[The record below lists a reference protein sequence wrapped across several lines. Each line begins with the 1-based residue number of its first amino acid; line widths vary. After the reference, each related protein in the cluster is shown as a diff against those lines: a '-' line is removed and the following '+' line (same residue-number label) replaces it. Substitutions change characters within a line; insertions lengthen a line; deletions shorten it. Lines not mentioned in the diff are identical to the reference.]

1 MSKVYLGLD
10 TSNYRTSIAAVSG
23 QGEVLFERAE
33 LLDVKKGA
41 RGLRQSEAFF
51 VHSNRLPG
59 FISGLFE
66 AVDPSD
72 IAAIGVSEKPRR
84 VEGSY
89 MPCFLAGL
97 NAASEIGSALRV
109 PVYRFSHQEGHASAV
124 LGDERDDVLF
134 MHLSGGTT
142 EFLKCS
148 ADECGYDM
156 QIIGGTKDISIG
168 QLLDRTGVALGY
180 PFPSGAYLDELAYG
194 LLSDCDFNISDA
206 GLPGIMPRIKTYGG
220 MFNLSGAETKILRY
234 ISDNVGCDKSTLAA
248 ELLVSIYNLLK
259 GCADELAGSHGI
271 NTVYMAGGVASSRT
285 LRELLKRSDQ
295 RSDIRLGRPERS
307 GDNAV
312 GTALLARRID
322 ETRKRIPGK

>member
-10 TSNYRTSIAAVSG
+10 TSNYRTSIAAVNR

-33 LLDVKKGA
+33 LLDVKKGE

-59 FISGLFE
+59 FVSGLFE

-72 IAAIGVSEKPRR
+72 VSAIGVSERPRR

-89 MPCFLAGL
+89 MPCFLAGM
-97 NAASEIGSALRV
+97 NAASEIGSSLRV
-109 PVYRFSHQEGHASAV
+109 PVYKFSHQEGHASAV
-124 LGDERDDVLF
+124 LGDETGDVIF

-142 EFLKCS
+142 EFLKCR
-148 ADECGYDM
+148 ADESGYDM

-180 PFPSGAYLDELAYG
+180 PFPSGSYLDELAYE
-194 LLSDCDFNISDA
+194 LLSGCDFNISDA
-206 GLPGIMPRIKTYGG
+206 GLPGIMPRIKTNGG

-234 ISDNVGCDKSTLAA
+234 ISDNDGCDKSALAA
-248 ELLVSIYNLLK
+248 ELLVSIYKLLAA
-259 GCADELAGSHGI
+259 CADELGRTHGI
-271 NTVYMAGGVASSRT
+271 STVYMAGGVASSRT
-285 LRELLKRSDQ
+285 IRELLKRSDH
-295 RSDIRLGRPERS
+295 RSDIRIGRPELS

-312 GTALLARRID
+312 GTALLARRMD
-322 ETRKRIPGK
+322 ETR

>member
-1 MSKVYLGLD
+1 
-10 TSNYRTSIAAVSG
+10 
-23 QGEVLFERAE
+23 
-33 LLDVKKGA
+33 
-41 RGLRQSEAFF
+41 
-51 VHSNRLPG
+51 
-59 FISGLFE
+59 
-66 AVDPSD
+66 
-72 IAAIGVSEKPRR
+72 
-84 VEGSY
+84 
-89 MPCFLAGL
+89 
-97 NAASEIGSALRV
+97 
-109 PVYRFSHQEGHASAV
+109 
-124 LGDERDDVLF
+124 
-134 MHLSGGTT
+134 
-142 EFLKCS
+142 
-148 ADECGYDM
+148 
-156 QIIGGTKDISIG
+156 
-168 QLLDRTGVALGY
+168 
-180 PFPSGAYLDELAYG
+180 
-194 LLSDCDFNISDA
+194 
-206 GLPGIMPRIKTYGG
+206 MPRIKTYGG